1 MTTGSES
8 IKNNT
13 QQVDALIA
21 ADSFQDK
28 LDSNKR
34 IAETLLNESD
44 KYSSDSKKK
53 EAEAKELLQAADVLE
68 KLAKAVRLKAEQLR
82 NEKINKEKAL
92 EEVTKLVK
100 VLGSDLKI
108 LIPPDAKPEE
118 LDRLVEIIKDK
129 AKENREKARELFSE
143 AKELAQKSN
152 NLRQQASDFLK
163 KEMNFSDLTIKSA
176 LAHNEGLRM
185 VFVKL
190 GINDLDY
197 KYKEQV
203 AYAERKAHQDS

>member
-1 MTTGSES
+1 MTTGSEAL
-8 IKNNT
+8 KNNT
-13 QQVDALIA
+13 QRVDALVA
-21 ADSFQDK
+21 ADAFQDK
-28 LDSNKR
+28 LDSNKK

-53 EAEAKELLQAADVLE
+53 EGQAKELLQAADALE

-82 NEKINKEKAL
+82 SEKIKKGKAL
-92 EEVTKLVK
+92 EEVIKLIK
-100 VLGSDLKI
+100 VVANDLKI
-108 LIPPDAKPEE
+108 LIPTDAKPEE
-118 LDRLVEIIKDK
+118 LDKLVEIIKDK
-129 AKENREKARELFSE
+129 ARENRDKARELFLE
-143 AKELAQKSN
+143 AKELAHKSN
-152 NLRQQASDFLK
+152 NLKQQVKNMLK
-163 KEMNFSDLTIKSA
+163 NEMNLSDLAIKSA

-203 AYAERKAHQDS
+203 AYAERKEQHNS